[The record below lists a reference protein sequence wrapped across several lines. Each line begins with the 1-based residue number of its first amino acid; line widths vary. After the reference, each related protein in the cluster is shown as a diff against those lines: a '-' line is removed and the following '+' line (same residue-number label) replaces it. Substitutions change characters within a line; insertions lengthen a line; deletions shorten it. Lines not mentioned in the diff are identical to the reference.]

1 MGTFMSINKTIDH
14 TACEGMTLIE
24 VVVAMTLALL
34 LCAGLYHVGVK
45 TYAYGEDNRS
55 STEARYYGK
64 ERLEEIIAAGR
75 ANLTGSATILQPDTN
90 TSIRGYPIIRIPRVV
105 WHTADKAITGSS
117 NAIYGEVHVDVT
129 YWSPLFSTTM
139 TDTFSTIIQ

>member
-1 MGTFMSINKTIDH
+1 MSIEETIKQAD
-14 TACEGMTLIE
+14 CSGMTLVEI
-24 VVVAMTLALL
+24 VVAMALALL
-34 LCAGLYHVGVK
+34 LCAGLYKVGVK

-64 ERLEEIIAAGR
+64 ERLEEIIATGR
-75 ANLTGSATILQPDTN
+75 ANLTGSATVLQTDTN

-105 WHTADKAITGSS
+105 WHTADKAVTGSS

-129 YWSPLFSTTM
+129 YWSPLYSSTK